1 MADPIRP
8 HLELGPLNGPVMLFG
23 GPYSNLQATQA
34 LRAEASRLGIPA
46 GRVICTGDVVAYCGD
61 PDRTLDEII
70 GWGCHVAMGNCEE
83 ALGEGG
89 DDCRCGFEK
98 GSQCDLLSVRWFA
111 HASAR
116 VTADQKAWMAA
127 LPHPITFEMGGAKFA
142 VVHGHSR
149 DISEW
154 VFASTPEGEKHVALD
169 DLGVDAVI
177 AGHSGLPFSHVLS
190 DGRLW
195 HNPGVIGVPA
205 NDGTPRVWYSL
216 LESGTKGITIRH
228 LALDYDFEGARARM
242 AEESLPDAY
251 RIALKDGLWPN
262 LDVLPT
268 AESAETG
275 RPIGIAPVTWTPPPL
290 PAAAQR
296 VQ

>member
-1 MADPIRP
+1 MADPHRP
-8 HLELGPLNGPVMLFG
+8 ALDLGRLDGPVLLFG
-23 GPYSNLQATQA
+23 GPYSNLQSTLA
-34 LRAEASRLGIPA
+34 LRAEAERRGIPA

-61 PDRTLDEII
+61 PDGTLDAIRD
-70 GWGCHVAMGNCEE
+70 WGCAVAMGNCEE

-111 HASAR
+111 HASGR
-116 VTADQKAWMAA
+116 VTPTHKAWMAA

-154 VFASTPEGEKHVALD
+154 VFASTPEGEKRVALD
-169 DLGVDAVI
+169 DLGVDGVI
-177 AGHSGLPFSHVLS
+177 AGHSGLPFTHVLS

-205 NDGTPRVWYSL
+205 NDGTPRVWYSI
-216 LESGTKGITIRH
+216 LEPTAGGIVIRH
-228 LALDYDFEGARARM
+228 LALAYDVEGARARM
-242 AEESLPDAY
+242 AEEALPDAY
-251 RIALKDGLWPN
+251 RQTLKDGLWPN

-268 AESAETG
+268 AEEALTG
-275 RPIGIAPVTWTPPPL
+275 KALTFAPITWRRPERRIGQVA
-290 PAAAQR
+290 
-296 VQ
+296 

>member
-1 MADPIRP
+1 MAATQRP
-8 HLELGPLNGPVMLFG
+8 VLALGRLDGPVLLFG
-23 GPYSNLQATQA
+23 GPYSNLQSTRA
-34 LRAEASRLGIPA
+34 LRAEAGRLGIPA
-46 GRVICTGDVVAYCGD
+46 GRTICTGDVVAYCGD
-61 PDRTLDEII
+61 PDGTLDEII
-70 GWGCHVAMGNCEE
+70 DWGCHVAMGNCEE

-111 HASAR
+111 HASSR
-116 VTADQKAWMAA
+116 VTPAHKAWMAG

-154 VFASTPEGEKHVALD
+154 VFASTPEGEKRVALD
-169 DLGVDAVI
+169 DLGVDGVI
-177 AGHSGLPFSHVLS
+177 AGHSGLPFTDVLS

-205 NDGTPRVWYSL
+205 NDGTPRVWYSVL
-216 LESGTKGITIRH
+216 APAPGGITIRH
-228 LALDYDFEGARARM
+228 LALDYDFEGARTRM
-242 AEESLPDAY
+242 AAEALPDAY
-251 RIALKDGLWPN
+251 RQALKDGLWPN

-268 AESAETG
+268 AEAALTG
-275 RPIGIAPVTWTPPPL
+275 QALAFEPVTWTL
-290 PAAAQR
+290 PEPR
-296 VQ
+296 VGKVA

>member
-1 MADPIRP
+1 MADNDRP
-8 HLELGPLNGPVMLFG
+8 TLDLGRLDGPVLLFG
-23 GPYSNLQATQA
+23 GPYSNLQATEA
-34 LRAEASRLGIPA
+34 LRAEAKRLGIPA

-61 PDRTLDEII
+61 PDGTIDEIRD
-70 GWGCHVAMGNCEE
+70 WGCHVAMGNCEE

-116 VTADQKAWMAA
+116 VSAGQKAWMAG
-127 LPHPITFEMGGAKFA
+127 LPHPITFECGGAKFA

-154 VFASTPEGEKHVALD
+154 VFASTPEGEKRVALD

-177 AGHSGLPFSHVLS
+177 AGHSGLPFTDELT

-216 LESGTKGITIRH
+216 LEPGDGTVTIRH

-242 AEESLPDAY
+242 AAENLPDAY
-251 RIALKDGLWPN
+251 QIALKDGLWPN

-268 AESAETG
+268 AEEDQTG
-275 RPIGIAPVTWTPPPL
+275 QALAFAPIVWAL
-290 PAAAQR
+290 PKSRIGQVA
-296 VQ
+296 

>member
-1 MADPIRP
+1 MVATHRRP
-8 HLELGPLNGPVMLFG
+8 ALDLGRLDGPVLLFG
-23 GPYSNLQATQA
+23 GPYSNLQATEA
-34 LRAEASRLGIPA
+34 LRDAADRMGIPA

-61 PDRTLDEII
+61 PDTTIDAIRD
-70 GWGCHVAMGNCEE
+70 WGCPVAMGNCEE

-98 GSQCDLLSVRWFA
+98 GTQCDLLSVRWFA
-111 HASAR
+111 HASSR
-116 VTADQKAWMAA
+116 VTADHQAWMSA
-127 LPHPITFEMGGAKFA
+127 LPHPITFRMGGARFA

-154 VFASTPEGEKHVALD
+154 VFASTPEGEKRVALD
-169 DLGVDAVI
+169 ELDVDGVI

-205 NDGTPRVWYSL
+205 NDGTPRVWYSV
-216 LESGTKGITIRH
+216 LEPGAGGIVIRH
-228 LALDYDFEGARARM
+228 LALDYDVEGARARM
-242 AEESLPDAY
+242 AEEGLPDAY
-251 RIALKDGLWPN
+251 RQTLKDGLWPN

-268 AESAETG
+268 AEAEMTG
-275 RPIGIAPVTWTPPPL
+275 KALAFAPVTWTL
-290 PAAAQR
+290 PRRR
-296 VQ
+296 VA

>member
-1 MADPIRP
+1 MADEIRP
-8 HLELGPLNGPVMLFG
+8 RLDLGPLDGPVMLFG
-23 GPYSNLQATQA
+23 GPYSNLQSTVA
-34 LRAEASRLGIPA
+34 LKHEAERLGIPA

-61 PDRTLDEII
+61 PDATIDAIRD
-70 GWGCHVAMGNCEE
+70 WGCHVAMGNCEE

-111 HASAR
+111 HASGR
-116 VTADQKAWMAA
+116 VSADQKSWMAS
-127 LPHPITFEMGGAKFA
+127 LPHPITFEAGGAKFA

-154 VFASTPEGEKHVALD
+154 VFASTPEGEKRVALD
-169 DLGVDAVI
+169 DLGVDGVI
-177 AGHSGLPFSHVLS
+177 AGHSGLPFTHVLA

-216 LESGTKGITIRH
+216 LEPNADAITIRH

-242 AEESLPDAY
+242 AEEALPDAY
-251 RIALKDGLWPN
+251 RQTLKDGLWPN

-268 AESAETG
+268 EEEAQTG
-275 RPIGIAPVTWTPPPL
+275 QAIELKPITWTKPTD
-290 PAAAQR
+290 R
-296 VQ
+296 VGQVA

>member
-1 MADPIRP
+1 MAATQRP
-8 HLELGPLNGPVMLFG
+8 ALDLGRLDGPVLLFG
-23 GPYSNLQATQA
+23 GPYSNLHSTRA
-34 LRAEASRLGIPA
+34 LRAETDRLGIPA

-61 PDRTLDEII
+61 PDGTLDEII
-70 GWGCHVAMGNCEE
+70 DWGCHVAMGNCEE

-111 HASAR
+111 HASSH
-116 VTADQKAWMAA
+116 VTPAHKAWMAG

-154 VFASTPEGEKHVALD
+154 VFASTPEAEKRVALD
-169 DLGVDAVI
+169 DLGVDGVI
-177 AGHSGLPFSHVLS
+177 AGHSGLPFTDVLS

-205 NDGTPRVWYSL
+205 NDGTPRVWYSVL
-216 LESGTKGITIRH
+216 DPAPGGIVIRH
-228 LALDYDFEGARARM
+228 LALDYDVEGARASM
-242 AEESLPDAY
+242 AREALPDAY
-251 RIALKDGLWPN
+251 RQALKDGLWPN

-268 AESAETG
+268 AEAALTG
-275 RPIGIAPVTWTPPPL
+275 QALAFDPVTWIL
-290 PAAAQR
+290 PEPR
-296 VQ
+296 VGKVA